1 MAMAHVPAP
10 RVHTCTY
17 KVALPCLPSCT
28 CCGLWPQHHACRRIS
43 CGATSQ
49 VPHRHHI
56 IGKQVAADPIKR
68 GRRVLVRARRSQ
80 QRGGRRVH
88 RRRTRSQIG
97 AHFCPSNVEVHSL

>member
-49 VPHRHHI
+49 VPHHHI